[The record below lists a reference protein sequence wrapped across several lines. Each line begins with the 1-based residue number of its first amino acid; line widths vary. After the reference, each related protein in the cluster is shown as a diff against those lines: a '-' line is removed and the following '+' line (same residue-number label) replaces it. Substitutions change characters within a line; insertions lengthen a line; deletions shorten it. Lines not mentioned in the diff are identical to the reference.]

1 MSPRPSG
8 GRPGQRQTGALGCLC
23 FLCPWS
29 SSWWAKRGAQPLGAP
44 AVLFPWGVLRTVRRH
59 PPVPGC
65 AEHRAGYLSPPHPQG
80 QCTCPHPT
88 PRGSGCRVETWS
100 SQLQRRHP
108 YPAGGSQVHSKQG
121 TAPRPS
127 PQQSATCASGEQAP
141 HRRAFPLDL
150 QHITAPGP
158 WGPLTHPNWG
168 SEGPPAGRAHSLGVR
183 PHTLAGPHTDPSR
196 TLVRTPPS
204 LTPLVDVTAGQLVP
218 FSPVVLPTKSVFVSV
233 SVADLHLPTCTWL
246 RPTAQLW
253 HFPGSPA
260 LPGTEHWPLRSPAE
274 VPGWMAEVVLELLLS
289 PMGRD

>member
-1 MSPRPSG
+1 MGDQGRGKPEHSAVRVSCALGVRPGGPSG
-8 GRPGQRQTGALGCLC
+8 ECSPSEHLLCCFRGVYSGPSVATHLCLVVPNIAPG
-23 FLCPWS
+23 
-29 SSWWAKRGAQPLGAP
+29 
-44 AVLFPWGVLRTVRRH
+44 
-59 PPVPGC
+59 
-65 AEHRAGYLSPPHPQG
+65 
-80 QCTCPHPT
+80 TCPHPT

-100 SQLQRRHP
+100 SQLQRWHS
-108 YPAGGSQVHSKQG
+108 YPEGGSQVHSKQG

-141 HRRAFPLDL
+141 CRHAFPLDL

-158 WGPLTHPNWG
+158 RGPLTHPNWG
-168 SEGPPAGRAHSLGVR
+168 SEGPRAERAYSLGVR
-183 PHTLAGPHTDPSR
+183 PHTLAGPQTDPSR
-196 TLVRTPPS
+196 TLVQTPPS

-233 SVADLHLPTCTWL
+233 LVADLHLPTCTWL